1 MKVDLYSIDGKKTNK
16 KADLSDSVFKVKP
29 NEHCIYLVIKSEL
42 AAKRQGTSSSK
53 TRSEVRGG
61 GAKPWRQKGTG
72 RARVGSTR
80 NPSRVHGGS
89 AFGPK
94 PHKYSVKV
102 NKKVKL
108 LAKKSALSLK
118 ISSSSFKIINDFNL
132 KSHKTKEFVE
142 ILNNLEINN
151 EKITLITGEEKN
163 KNLYLCSKNL
173 EKINLVNVDSFSTY
187 DIMNCNFLLVDKLGV
202 EYLNTKLGKW
212 C

>member
-1 MKVDLYSIDGKKTNK
+1 MKVDLYSIDGKKTNR

-142 ILNNLEINN
+142 ILNNIEINN
-151 EKITLITGEEKN
+151 KKITLITGEEKN

-187 DIMNCNFLLVDKLGV
+187 DIMNCNFLLVDKLGI
-202 EYLNTKLGKW
+202 EYLNTKLGK
-212 C
+212 